1 MILNQKLDYNKINI
15 KIKQDFTN
23 GYTFVPIK
31 YDNKDIV
38 IQTPKLFIPFN
49 ISCFNY
55 KKYIDLSFQNIKNDK
70 NVKLLYDNLEL
81 FLKKIKK
88 NKKKYIIINFL
99 KEFNNN
105 FLLRL
110 KILNNTLFFDQNKKQ
125 IKTIESCTYG
135 SFIIHLNG
143 IWIIDNK
150 ISFNWILLQGKID
163 MPLYLNEY
171 AFIDED
177 EYHYKGKGKGKGK
190 VKPPPPPPIDNFNRL
205 LKLGI
210 SEAAINHKMKMEKQ
224 IINPKDLQS
233 IKLKKTIITQK
244 VETSQD
250 KLLKELKEKINN
262 RIN

>member
-1 MILNQKLDYNKINI
+1 MIFNQPLDYNKINI

-31 YDNKDIV
+31 YDDKDIV

-49 ISCFNY
+49 ISCFNCKRY
-55 KKYIDLSFQNIKNDK
+55 LDLSFQNIKNDK

-81 FLKKIKK
+81 LLKKIKDSS
-88 NKKKYIIINFL
+88 KKYLIINFL

-105 FLLRL
+105 FLIRL

-125 IKTIESCTYG
+125 IQTIESCTYG

-143 IWIIDNK
+143 IWLIDNK
-150 ISFNWILLQGKID
+150 LSFNWILLQGKID

-171 AFIDED
+171 AFIDEN
-177 EYHYKGKGKGKGK
+177 EFQYKGKGKGKAI
-190 VKPPPPPPIDNFNRL
+190 PPPPPPLDNYNKL
-205 LKLGI
+205 LRLGI
-210 SEAAINHKMKMEKQ
+210 SEEAINHKMKMEKKV
-224 IINPKDLQS
+224 INPKDLQS
-233 IKLKKTIITQK
+233 IKLKKTIIQEK
-244 VETSQD
+244 KESPQD
-250 KLLKELKEKINN
+250 ILLKELKEKLNN

>member
-1 MILNQKLDYNKINI
+1 MIFNQQLDYDKINI

-31 YDNKDIV
+31 YDNEDIV

-49 ISCFNY
+49 ISCFNC
-55 KKYIDLSFQNIKNDK
+55 KKYLDLSFQNIKNDK
-70 NVKLLYDNLEL
+70 NVKLLYNNLEL
-81 FLKKIKK
+81 LLKKIRDCS
-88 NKKKYIIINFL
+88 KKYVIINFL

-105 FLLRL
+105 YLLRL

-125 IKTIESCTYG
+125 IRTIENCTYG

-171 AFIDED
+171 AFIDEN
-177 EYHYKGKGKGKGK
+177 EYQNKGKGKGI
-190 VKPPPPPPIDNFNRL
+190 PPPPPLDNFNKL

-210 SEAAINHKMKMEKQ
+210 SKEAINHKMKMEKKV
-224 IINPKDLQS
+224 INPKDLQS
-233 IKLKKTIITQK
+233 VKLKKTIIQEKK
-244 VETSQD
+244 VSQQD
-250 KLLKELKEKINN
+250 KLLEELKVKLIN

>member
-1 MILNQKLDYNKINI
+1 MIFNQQLDYDKINI

-31 YDNKDIV
+31 YDNEDIV

-49 ISCFNY
+49 ISCFNC
-55 KKYIDLSFQNIKNDK
+55 KKYLDLSFQNIKNDK
-70 NVKLLYDNLEL
+70 NVKLLYNNLEL
-81 FLKKIKK
+81 LLKKIRDCS
-88 NKKKYIIINFL
+88 KKYLIINFL

-105 FLLRL
+105 YLLRL

-125 IKTIESCTYG
+125 IRTIESCTYG

-171 AFIDED
+171 AFIDEN
-177 EYHYKGKGKGKGK
+177 EVPYKGKGKGKGI
-190 VKPPPPPPIDNFNRL
+190 PPPPPIDNFNKL

-210 SEAAINHKMKMEKQ
+210 SKEAINHKMKMEQKV
-224 IINPKDLQS
+224 INPKDLQS
-233 IKLKKTIITQK
+233 VKLKKTIIIQK
-244 VETSQD
+244 EETTQD
-250 KLLKELKEKINN
+250 KLLKELKEKLNN